1 MRYPIRHLLLS
12 IALLCVVGARGDAQ
26 APAQDAPPPQ
36 KTVPNFVPVTD
47 AMLRSPKP
55 DDWLLYRGNY
65 QGWGYSPL
73 EQINK
78 GNVKNLQLV
87 WSRMMAPGLN
97 EITPI
102 VHDGVMYLGNPGDV
116 IQAIDAGT
124 GDLFW
129 EYRHPL
135 PAREEFPAIHG
146 QRKRSISLYGDKV
159 IFATWNNFIVGLD
172 ARTGRRAWQSNRGGN
187 LFVQNSSGPIV
198 MNGMVVAGS
207 TCQVAG
213 FGCYV
218 TGHNVTDG
226 EEVWRNEMIPR
237 AGQPGYD
244 TWGGAPFDKRWM
256 TGVWG
261 LLTYDPDL
269 DLVYYGSSG
278 AGPAS
283 EAQRGTIGGT
293 MAGTNTR
300 FAVRPKTGEVVWK
313 HQVLPRDN
321 WDQECTFE
329 MMIINTPVNPS
340 APDLLAVNPNARR
353 GPRKTLTGVPCKTG
367 IAWSFDAASGEFLWA
382 KATTEQNLVA
392 RIDPK
397 GLVTVNEDA
406 VLKEVGK
413 TYHVCP
419 TYGGGR
425 DWPQGAY
432 NPRSNVMYIPLT
444 NLCIDTTARADRRP

>member
-1 MRYPIRHLLLS
+1 MRYPIRELLLS
-12 IALLCVVGARGDAQ
+12 TALLCAVSPRGDAQ
-26 APAQDAPPPQ
+26 APTPEAPTVTQ

-47 AMLRSPKP
+47 AMLRAPKP
-55 DDWLLYRGNY
+55 EDWLLYRGNY

-78 GNVKNLQLV
+78 TNVKNLQLV

-116 IQAIDAGT
+116 IQAIDAAT

-135 PAREEFPAIHG
+135 PPREQFPATHG

-218 TGHNVTDG
+218 TGHDASNG
-226 EEVWRNEMIPR
+226 EELWRHEMIPR
-237 AGQPGYD
+237 PGQPGYD
-244 TWGGAPFDKRWM
+244 TWGGAPVGMRW
-256 TGVWG
+256 TPGVGG
-261 LLTYDPDL
+261 LLSWAPDL
-269 DLVYYGSSG
+269 DLVYNG
-278 AGPAS
+278 A
-283 EAQRGTIGGT
+283 
-293 MAGTNTR
+293 
-300 FAVRPKTGEVVWK
+300 
-313 HQVLPRDN
+313 
-321 WDQECTFE
+321 
-329 MMIINTPVNPS
+329 
-340 APDLLAVNPNARR
+340 
-353 GPRKTLTGVPCKTG
+353 
-367 IAWSFDAASGEFLWA
+367 
-382 KATTEQNLVA
+382 
-392 RIDPK
+392 
-397 GLVTVNEDA
+397 
-406 VLKEVGK
+406 
-413 TYHVCP
+413 
-419 TYGGGR
+419 
-425 DWPQGAY
+425 
-432 NPRSNVMYIPLT
+432 
-444 NLCIDTTARADRRP
+444 